1 MLETGLV
8 GAGFPCWLKGVREY
22 ATLRLATPLAEERFM
37 WFLKFQLNHLG
48 Y

>member
-1 MLETGLV
+1 MGTGISLLV
-8 GAGFPCWLKGVREY
+8 EGVREY

-37 WFLKFQLNHLG
+37 WFLKFHLNHLG